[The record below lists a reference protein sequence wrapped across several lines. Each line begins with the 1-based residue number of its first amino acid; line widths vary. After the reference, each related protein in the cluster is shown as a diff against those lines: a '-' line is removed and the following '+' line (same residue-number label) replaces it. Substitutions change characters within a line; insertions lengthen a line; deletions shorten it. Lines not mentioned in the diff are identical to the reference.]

1 MTQKNQSMNQLFALG
16 LMILAAA
23 FSRFIPH
30 PWNFTAVGAMALFGG
45 AYLPK
50 RLSLIVPL
58 AALMLTDAILGF
70 HNTMVFV
77 YAAFAAIVAL
87 GWVLR
92 SQRSVVKVGG
102 MSLLASV
109 LFFAV
114 SNFGVWMM
122 DGMYARTFEGLVQ
135 CYVAAIPFFG
145 NQVGGDLF
153 FSAVMFGGYEALKS
167 LVPGIAGQQA

>member
-1 MTQKNQSMNQLFALG
+1 MTQKNQSMNQLMAMG

-50 RLSLIVPL
+50 RLSLMIPL
-58 AALMLTDAILGF
+58 AALMVTDAILGF
-70 HNTMVFV
+70 HNTMIFV
-77 YAAFAAIVAL
+77 YAAFAAIVVL

-92 SQRSVVKVGG
+92 SQRSAIKVGG

-145 NQVGGDLF
+145 NQVAGDLF
-153 FSAVMFGGYEALKS
+153 FSAVMFGGYEVAKS
-167 LVPGIAGQQA
+167 LAPNFLGHHS